1 MFRDIIAYRK
11 QLIGG
16 LMSDALGNP
25 SETSPTQNLAD
36 ALIDLLRLSR
46 TFADAEMTHLNQ
58 AQYALLSRLYER
70 KESTLTGICQ
80 DLGYDLS
87 VLSRQ
92 AGTLIEQGLV
102 VRTKDPHDRRAWKI
116 SLTDLGRSR
125 FACARQRRTEL
136 LNEALAPYS
145 DNDREIAAQIL
156 TGLNN
161 VLIRTLRHKGVSLG

>member
-1 MFRDIIAYRK
+1 
-11 QLIGG
+11 
-16 LMSDALGNP
+16 MSDATGIP
-25 SETSPTQNLAD
+25 SETSPTQNLTD
-36 ALIDLLRLSR
+36 ALMDLLRLSR
-46 TFADAEMTHLNQ
+46 TFADAEMIQFNQ

-92 AGTLIEQGLV
+92 AGILIEQGLV
-102 VRTKDPHDRRAWKI
+102 VRAKDPHDGRAWKI

-125 FACARQRRTEL
+125 FTCARQRRTEL
-136 LNEALAPYS
+136 LNEALAPYC
-145 DNDREIAAQIL
+145 DTDREIAAQIL

-161 VLIRTLRHKGVSLG
+161 VLKRTLRHKGIRLG

>member
-1 MFRDIIAYRK
+1 MTEEA
-11 QLIGG
+11 
-16 LMSDALGNP
+16 GNP
-25 SETSPTQNLAD
+25 SENSPTQKLTD
-36 ALIDLLRLSR
+36 ALMDLVRLSR
-46 TFADAEMTHLNQ
+46 SFADAESIQLNQ

-92 AGTLIEQGLV
+92 AGILIGQGLV
-102 VRTKDPHDRRAWKI
+102 ARTKDPHDKRAWKI

-125 FACARQRRTEL
+125 FACARQRRTDL

-145 DNDREIAAQIL
+145 DEDREIAAEIL
-156 TGLNN
+156 TGLNT
-161 VLIRTLRHKGVSLG
+161 VLTRTLRRKGVPVA